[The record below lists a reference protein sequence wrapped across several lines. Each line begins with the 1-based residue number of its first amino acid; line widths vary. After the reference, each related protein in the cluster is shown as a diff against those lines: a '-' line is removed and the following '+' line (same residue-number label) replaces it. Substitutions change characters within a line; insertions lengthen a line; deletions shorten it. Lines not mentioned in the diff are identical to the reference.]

1 MTRTKSNRRKVAK
14 KPRELPKITINWTY
28 VLAPPGVFAILVT
41 IFFTAQVLLDHPF
54 QQLYIEGRFQRVT
67 PIQIEE
73 ALVPGLNRGFLSA
86 NLGALQHR
94 VESLDWVEH
103 VEIVRQWPDALVVR
117 VVEHQAAARWG
128 EMGLLNTH
136 GELFTNG
143 ARHLFPELPRLAGPE
158 GSELE
163 VAKRYLRLRGRLTEA
178 NLALETLIMDERGAW
193 KIELES
199 GQQIRIGRRNVDQ
212 RLDRLFRVV
221 APILAAEFDR
231 VSHVDLRYT
240 NGFSV
245 GWYPDSDLQP
255 VVEVEVFDSG

>member
-1 MTRTKSNRRKVAK
+1 
-14 KPRELPKITINWTY
+14 
-28 VLAPPGVFAILVT
+28 
-41 IFFTAQVLLDHPF
+41 
-54 QQLYIEGRFQRVT
+54 
-67 PIQIEE
+67 
-73 ALVPGLNRGFLSA
+73 
-86 NLGALQHR
+86 
-94 VESLDWVEH
+94 
-103 VEIVRQWPDALVVR
+103 
-117 VVEHQAAARWG
+117 
-128 EMGLLNTH
+128 
-136 GELFTNG
+136 
-143 ARHLFPELPRLAGPE
+143 
-158 GSELE
+158 
-163 VAKRYLRLRGRLTEA
+163 
-178 NLALETLIMDERGAW
+178 MDERGAW